1 MSPISVRHFR
11 FVRLA
16 RGIDAQLQVRSGSVS
31 ELCHIPA
38 DTLVKHCHLR
48 GHADAD
54 YCCGKSMI
62 ESALVGLDVRQP
74 ARPESISK
82 RAPSTTPTRTS
93 LRLWPSATGLG
104 RLSCL
109 NRDRVK
115 KGIPSIRAV
124 SRLGGRRCNRCNAA
138 RQPWQIWRPWQ
149 SNPCIF
155 LNLKDYRET
164 ESLSLRQFFFA
175 VSW

>member
-124 SRLGGRRCNRCNAA
+124 SQLGG
-138 RQPWQIWRPWQ
+138 
-149 SNPCIF
+149 
-155 LNLKDYRET
+155 
-164 ESLSLRQFFFA
+164 
-175 VSW
+175 